1 MILRPLLL
9 SCSALVLLL
18 NAGCGVMSK
27 KSDKPK
33 ENPAIAADTEE
44 IFRQRWLEKRVAE
57 LVARGTEA
65 NAAASQAAAEFQ
77 QKFGFPPRK
86 K

>member
-1 MILRPLLL
+1 MRFRPFLLPSSALLL
-9 SCSALVLLL
+9 LCAS
-18 NAGCGVMSK
+18 GCGVLSK
-27 KSDKPK
+27 QSGQPK

-44 IFRQRWLEKRVAE
+44 VFRQRWLEKRTAE

-65 NAAASQAAAEFQ
+65 AAAAAQAAREFQ
-77 QKFGFPPRK
+77 EKFGFPARK